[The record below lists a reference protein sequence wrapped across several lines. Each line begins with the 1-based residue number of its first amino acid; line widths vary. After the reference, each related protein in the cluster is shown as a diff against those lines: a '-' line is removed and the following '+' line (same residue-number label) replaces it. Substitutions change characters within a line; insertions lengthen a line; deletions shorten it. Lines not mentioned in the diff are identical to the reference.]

1 MTDWRAI
8 PGYDGMY
15 EINVLGEVRTWR
27 WRKEHRMKEPR
38 LLTPYMRHRGNGPEG
53 RKRFVKLTDADG
65 NTAEPTVLSLMVE
78 VWCGGK
84 RPGMV
89 PYHKNRDLSDN
100 ALHNIGFATPEKLG
114 KMTGAMATRKP
125 VVKIDRN
132 GEVVACYTSAR
143 AAGRANHMS
152 YQTVL
157 DRCNGKV
164 KNPFALD
171 GYNYQFDE

>member
-1 MTDWRAI
+1 MSDWRAI

-15 EINVLGEVRTWR
+15 EINAQGEVRTWR
-27 WRKEHRMKEPR
+27 WRKEQRAQKPR
-38 LLTPYMRHRGNGPEG
+38 LLTAYMRHRGNGPEG
-53 RKRFVKLTDADG
+53 RKRYVKLTDAKG
-65 NTAEPTVLSLMVE
+65 NTSEPTVLSLMVE

-89 PYHKNRDLSDN
+89 SYHKNGDLNDN
-100 ALHNIGFATPEKLG
+100 AAHNIGFTTPKKLG
-114 KMTGAMATRKP
+114 KMTGAQSRRKP
-125 VVKIDRN
+125 VVKIDRS
-132 GEVVACYTSAR
+132 GEVVAIYSSAR

-157 DRCNGKV
+157 DRCNGKI

-171 GYNYQFDE
+171 GHDYLFES